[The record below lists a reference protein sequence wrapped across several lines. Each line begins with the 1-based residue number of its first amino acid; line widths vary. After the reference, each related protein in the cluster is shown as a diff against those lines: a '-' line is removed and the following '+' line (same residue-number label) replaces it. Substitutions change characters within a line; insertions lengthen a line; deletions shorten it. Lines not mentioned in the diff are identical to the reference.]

1 METMKDI
8 AIPGLYLLPCI
19 GKSQGSKI
27 LIRLFAVGPA
37 AGRLKGAAGSHIL
50 FRAAFILLSVPSPAG
65 TAFQHSGHLVKR
77 AFISDP
83 VKMNAPLCLCFT
95 GLHQGQPFLCRRAVL
110 IPCDLC
116 RLFPGGI
123 PAPILFSCA
132 GARILLG
139 NICPLGNSMAVAVR
153 FGIPVAPAVR
163 MGDLSIFVCGPL
175 SKDLKAIPWSK
186 AYIFRRKPGS
196 SFIGPKASSVLKPLI
211 QIKLTPL

>member
-37 AGRLKGAAGSHIL
+37 AGCLKGAAGPHIP
-50 FRAAFILLSVPSPAG
+50 FRAAFILLSAPSPAS
-65 TAFQHSGHLVKR
+65 TAFQNSGHLVKR

-95 GLHQGQPFLCRRAVL
+95 GLHQGQPLLCRSAVL

-132 GARILLG
+132 GAWILLG

-153 FGIPVAPAVR
+153 F
-163 MGDLSIFVCGPL
+163 
-175 SKDLKAIPWSK
+175 
-186 AYIFRRKPGS
+186 
-196 SFIGPKASSVLKPLI
+196 
-211 QIKLTPL
+211 